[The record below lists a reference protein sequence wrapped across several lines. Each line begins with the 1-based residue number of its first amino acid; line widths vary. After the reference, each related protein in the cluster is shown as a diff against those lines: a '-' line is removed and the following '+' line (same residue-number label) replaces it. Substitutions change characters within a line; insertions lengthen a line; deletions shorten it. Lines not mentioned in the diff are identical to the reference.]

1 MLFFSIFHTKIR
13 IMSQKK
19 SQTNSLT
26 IDITV
31 DLILHAFLLQP
42 LSGSKKDSISEALVL
57 HICCMQLL
65 FYLALMFHTTF
76 RSKESALTT

>member
-1 MLFFSIFHTKIR
+1 
-13 IMSQKK
+13 MSRK
-19 SQTNSLT
+19 SQTNSLRT
-26 IDITV
+26 GITV

-42 LSGSKKDSISEALVL
+42 LSGSKKNNMLSEGLVH